1 MKKINMSY
9 PTSPA
14 SNNRLHAP
22 LSAAIA
28 KLMTLVML
36 PIVMPLSLAAHAEMK
51 EGAYEFSPF
60 VGKHFFDEDQNLE
73 DDVVYGGRFG
83 YNFTSRFAV
92 EGSLSRVGSN
102 VDDTSILGS
111 KEGQYRSPMNGVD
124 VTFYDVS
131 ALYHFMP
138 ESNFNPYIAAGFGAA
153 HYSPEIADKDMSAFN
168 IGVGAKYWLS
178 ENVALRFDVRDYM
191 VSELVQ
197 EHFHNVQATVGLVFS
212 FGGSAKSTPVVIST
226 PPAKV
231 AAAPVAQNTPVKPEE
246 IVLEFDD
253 VHFDFDKSTLTPEAR
268 VILGESVKVLKDNPK
283 AKVRVAGYTSAS
295 GSAEYNQALSER
307 RAQAIKD
314 FLIAEGIKPNR
325 LTTVGYGDERPA
337 QHETT
342 PTNLR
347 STSAKANM
355 RALFEIV
362 VQ

>member
-1 MKKINMSY
+1 MKKINLSY
-9 PTSPA
+9 LTPSTQCA
-14 SNNRLHAP
+14 SNNT
-22 LSAAIA
+22 SIV
-28 KLMTLVML
+28 KLMTLAML
-36 PIVMPLSLAAHAEMK
+36 PIVMPLSLAAHAEVK

-60 VGKHFFDEDQNLE
+60 IGQHFFDEDQNLE
-73 DDVVYGGRFG
+73 DDLVYGGRFG

-92 EGSLSRVGSN
+92 EGSVSRVGSN
-102 VDDTSILGS
+102 VDDASIMGE
-111 KEGQYRSPMNGVD
+111 KEGQYRSPMNDVD

-138 ESNFNPYIAAGFGAA
+138 ESNFNPYVTAGFGAA
-153 HYSPEIADKDMSAFN
+153 HYSPEISDKDMSAFN
-168 IGVGAKYWLS
+168 FGVGAKYWMS
-178 ENVALRFDVRDYM
+178 ENLALRFDLRDYM

-212 FGGSAKSTPVVIST
+212 FGGTAKS
-226 PPAKV
+226 
-231 AAAPVAQNTPVKPEE
+231 APVATAAVTPAVQYAPAAKEE

-268 VILGESVKVLKDNPK
+268 VILRRSVGVLKENPK

-295 GSAEYNQALSER
+295 GTAEYNQALSER

-314 FLIAEGIKPNR
+314 FLISEGIQPNR

-337 QHETT
+337 EHEAS
-342 PTNLR
+342 PEKLR
-347 STSAKANM
+347 SGAAKANM